1 MRQLSSLGIPG
12 IAISGYGTA
21 KDRERYREA
30 GFAESF
36 VKPVD
41 VKQIISVIGRVM
53 ANANQLAT

>member
-21 KDRERYREA
+21 KDRERYKEA

-53 ANANQLAT
+53 GNANQLAT